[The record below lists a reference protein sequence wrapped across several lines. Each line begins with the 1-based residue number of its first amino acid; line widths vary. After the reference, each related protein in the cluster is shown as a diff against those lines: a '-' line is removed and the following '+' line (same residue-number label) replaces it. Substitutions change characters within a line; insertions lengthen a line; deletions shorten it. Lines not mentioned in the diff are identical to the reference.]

1 MTAKGHGLPRRCAP
15 RNDGPCVIT
24 VPVAPAETL
33 EKIRS
38 MTDEVVCLEVPPHFQ
53 AVGQFYDQFPQIDD
67 AEVAAALADAKQPD
81 DPMGK
86 PR

>member
-1 MTAKGHGLPRRCAP
+1 
-15 RNDGPCVIT
+15 
-24 VPVAPAETL
+24 
-33 EKIRS
+33 
-38 MTDEVVCLEVPPHFQ
+38 MTDEVVCLEVPPYFQ